1 MLANQQTGFHIIGTY
16 MIALRL
22 KFQDLFQPRYTLLM
36 YFKRCYRGERLE
48 LLYLSIRS
56 KEKKLHY
63 DALFDL
69 IKLNSQFWLF
79 LTFFSFLFL
88 INLISQNWPFAN
100 VKFCDYFILVYRFLI
115 SCRVLSILQE
125 ETKLSVITKNN
136 KLRLLN
142 FVILDLQQF

>member
-1 MLANQQTGFHIIGTY
+1 
-16 MIALRL
+16 
-22 KFQDLFQPRYTLLM
+22 M